1 MLSRDIFSHCII
13 PYFRGNIS
21 NINNLISPISEK
33 EYNEYLSIL
42 KNIKQTCCFST
53 WYKNSYNNRIKYLIS
68 INNSLLFHDINHIY
82 LQKFYNNHIDST
94 APFCHHNYPIQ
105 VNDFHSLYPTIMI
118 RNNLPIYG
126 DTDSVFYLL
135 SPDKNTSN
143 SHLINTMNTKN
154 TKNIK
159 NNSGSN
165 SINYTNKNKKYRT
178 YNTKC
183 SMQYNIRNNSNNKR

>member
-82 LQKFYNNHIDST
+82 LQKFYNNHFD
-94 APFCHHNYPIQ
+94 
-105 VNDFHSLYPTIMI
+105 SLYPTIMI